1 MAKGLYLILESDRA
15 IHVKEVDVLLT
26 QQLKNAILVVVQDGY
41 STLIEEVK
49 WKLNALIVMVGG
61 RW

>member
-1 MAKGLYLILESDRA
+1 VVKGLYLILESDHA

-41 STLIEEVK
+41 STLIKEVK
-49 WKLNALIVMVGG
+49 WKLNALIAMVGG